1 MKQLKPMS
9 LALLM
14 LFSAQ
19 ASADDALKQ
28 QMQTKFPSTP
38 ITDANTV
45 DGFTGLIEL
54 TVGAKQIFYTNIEGS
69 RLLIGHI
76 FDPKTNL
83 DLTQQKLDELNKVDW
98 SLLPLKD
105 AITIKKGKGEREFAV
120 FTDPDCPYCKKLEEE
135 IKLLDNIT
143 MHVFAYPLAMHPQAK
158 EVAQKIICAKDK
170 TKAWN
175 DYMSSGIQAQNDGK
189 CTASQSIDRNLTL
202 GEKLGVN
209 GTPALIARNG
219 KVKPGFMPAANL
231 DVWLN
236 ENQQPKPQSNEQKVK
251 K

>member
-1 MKQLKPMS
+1 MNQLKPIS
-9 LALLM
+9 LALLV

-19 ASADDALKQ
+19 VNADDNLKQ
-28 QMQTKFPSTP
+28 HMQSKFPSTP
-38 ITDANTV
+38 ITHAQNV
-45 DGFTGLIEL
+45 DGMPGMIEL
-54 TVGAKQIFYTNIEGS
+54 IVGGKQIFYTNIDGS

-76 FDPKTNL
+76 FDPKNNM
-83 DLTQQKLDELNKVDW
+83 DLTQQKLDKLNKVDW

-143 MHVFAYPLAMHPQAK
+143 VHIFAYPLAMHPQAK
-158 EVAQKIICAKDK
+158 EVAQKIMCAKDK
-170 TKAWN
+170 AKAWL

-189 CTASQSIDRNLTL
+189 CAASQSIDRNLTL
-202 GEKLGVN
+202 GEKMGVN

-219 KVKPGFMPAANL
+219 KVKPGFMPAASL
-231 DVWLN
+231 ESWLN
-236 ENQQPKPQSNEQKVK
+236 ENQLPIRNEQKAK